1 MAHDEADRNAGDPAS
16 TDSEGR
22 GDDVYQPT
30 HSDVANRPTDD
41 LDLENA
47 IGADELDVM
56 LDQGYAP
63 PDRPHAVT
71 RHGTTGRE
79 QSEGQSLDARLAQ
92 ELPETEPPPGDG
104 IGDLVDGE
112 GEPVD
117 RESGATRAGRLVP
130 VDEPAPGRTVGVL
143 ARDVG
148 IDGGAAAA
156 EEAAM
161 HVELA
166 IEGGEEDEDRQ
177 VY

>member
-1 MAHDEADRNAGDPAS
+1 MPHDEADRTDGDPAS
-16 TDSEGR
+16 PDIEGR

-30 HSDVANRPTDD
+30 HSDVGNRPTDD
-41 LDLENA
+41 LDLQNA
-47 IGADELDVM
+47 IGAEELDVT

-79 QSEGQSLDARLAQ
+79 QSEGESLDARLAQ
-92 ELPETEPPPGDG
+92 ELPDTQPPAGDG
-104 IGDLVDGE
+104 IGDLPGGE

-130 VDEPAPGRTVGVL
+130 VVEPAPGRSVGVL

-161 HVELA
+161 HVDTG
-166 IEGGEEDEDRQ
+166 IEAEDGEA
-177 VY
+177 